1 MDSFSLNYLL
11 KDLKQLDKDELFE
24 KMKELYYDNKK
35 QANKI
40 FDLEAELNKYQNK
53 IEKKKSKE
61 SKAINYEDYN
71 VKWVMAEKIVFILK
85 RNKKP
90 MSTKEI
96 INELLMIEP
105 RLNDL
110 YSEREKT
117 LSSFIYNTVKRGFI
131 VRSDKSFSGGYKY
144 TVTFINDKKGI
155 GKSI

>member
-1 MDSFSLNYLL
+1 MESFSLNYLL
-11 KDLKQLDKDELFE
+11 KDLKKLDKEKLFE

-40 FDLEAELNKYQNK
+40 FDLEAELNKCQNK
-53 IEKKKSKE
+53 IEKKNSKE
-61 SKAINYEDYN
+61 CKTISYDGYDLN
-71 VKWVMAEKIVFILK
+71 WVMAEKIVFILK

-90 MSTKEI
+90 MSTKQI

-117 LSSFIYNTVKRGFI
+117 LSNFIYNTVKCGFL
-131 VRSDKSFSGGYKY
+131 VRAKN
-144 TVTFINDKKGI
+144 I
-155 GKSI
+155 

>member
-1 MDSFSLNYLL
+1 MDGFSLNYLL
-11 KDLKQLDKDELFE
+11 KDLKKLDKDELFE

-53 IEKKKSKE
+53 IEKKNLKGSE
-61 SKAINYEDYN
+61 AINYEGYDL
-71 VKWVMAEKIVFILK
+71 KWVMAEKIVFILK
-85 RNKKP
+85 RNNKP

-96 INELLMIEP
+96 INELLMVEP

-117 LSSFIYNTVKRGFI
+117 LSNFIYNTVKCGFI
-131 VRSDKSFSGGYKY
+131 VRVDKSIGGGYNY
-144 TVTFINDKKGI
+144 ALKG
-155 GKSI
+155 K

>member
-11 KDLKQLDKDELFE
+11 KDLKKLDKDELFE

-53 IEKKKSKE
+53 IENKKSKE
-61 SKAINYEDYN
+61 CKLINYAGYN
-71 VKWVMAEKIVFILK
+71 LGWVMAEKIVFILK

-117 LSSFIYNTVKRGFI
+117 LSNFIYNTVKCGYI
-131 VRSDKSFSGGYKY
+131 VRIDKSIGGGFKY
-144 TVTFINDKKGI
+144 DLK
-155 GKSI
+155 

>member
-11 KDLKQLDKDELFE
+11 KDLKKLDKDELFE

-40 FDLEAELNKYQNK
+40 FDLEAELNKYQNQIVSK
-53 IEKKKSKE
+53 QSKE
-61 SKAINYEDYN
+61 SKLINYDGYDLD
-71 VKWVMAEKIVFILK
+71 WVMAEKIVFILR
-85 RNKKP
+85 RNEKP
-90 MSTKEI
+90 MSTKQI

-117 LSSFIYNTVKRGFI
+117 LSNFIYNTVKCGFL
-131 VRSDKSFSGGYKY
+131 VRADKSIGGGYNY
-144 TVTFINDKKGI
+144 ALKGKQ
-155 GKSI
+155 KS

>member
-11 KDLKQLDKDELFE
+11 KDLKKLDKEELFE

-40 FDLEAELNKYQNK
+40 LDLEEELNKYQNK
-53 IEKKKSKE
+53 FEKKNLKE
-61 SKAINYEDYN
+61 CKVINYDGYDL
-71 VKWVMAEKIVFILK
+71 KWVMAKKIVFIIK
-85 RNKKP
+85 RNNKL
-90 MSTKEI
+90 MSTKQI

-117 LSSFIYNTVKRGFI
+117 LSNFIYNTVKCGFL
-131 VRSDKSFSGGYKY
+131 VRADKSIGGGYNY
-144 TVTFINDKKGI
+144 ALKGT
-155 GKSI
+155 

>member
-1 MDSFSLNYLL
+1 MESFSLNYLL
-11 KDLKQLDKDELFE
+11 KDLKKLDKDELFE
-24 KMKELYYDNKK
+24 KMTELYYDNKK

-40 FDLEAELNKYQNK
+40 FDLEAELNKCQIK
-53 IEKKKSKE
+53 IEKKSSKE
-61 SKAINYEDYN
+61 SKTISYDGYDL
-71 VKWVMAEKIVFILK
+71 KWVMAEKIVFILK

-117 LSSFIYNTVKRGFI
+117 LSNFIYNTVKCGFL
-131 VRSDKSFSGGYKY
+131 VRAKN
-144 TVTFINDKKGI
+144 I
-155 GKSI
+155 